1 VHDTLKSFGVAP
13 VPLAL
18 PATLIGR
25 PSGLQIPND
34 AAGSNPV
41 LAWQSSIGQFI
52 FLESVEPERI

>member
-13 VPLAL
+13 VPLDL

-41 LAWQSSIGQFI
+41 LACAGTA
-52 FLESVEPERI
+52 PAP